1 MIASVA
7 LVLLSTS
14 RDGVALW
21 AANPS
26 PASRH
31 ATAAACFIMA
41 RLISRSSMSRADSA
55 TVLIT
60 GASSGIVRGLA
71 LMFARDGFALVVVT
85 GVETVLEE
93 LASDLTRLHESRVTV
108 IAIDL
113 ADPVAAVR
121 LHEQLRREGVVV
133 VVLVNISGFGAQG
146 AFAGMPLERQL
157 QMIHLNVTA
166 LTALTRLLLPSMLER
181 GRGGILN
188 VGSTAAFQPGPFMA
202 VYYATKAYVVSFS
215 EALADELSGS
225 GLRISCLAPGPTA
238 TAFAAEAGA
247 TESRLFQGDTMT
259 VDEVARIGYEGW
271 RQGQPLVI
279 AGTRNRWGA
288 MAVRFMPRA
297 YVRKLVRELNTRGD

>member
-1 MIASVA
+1 M
-7 LVLLSTS
+7 
-14 RDGVALW
+14 
-21 AANPS
+21 P
-26 PASRH
+26 PP
-31 ATAAACFIMA
+31 
-41 RLISRSSMSRADSA
+41 DSA

-60 GASSGIVRGLA
+60 GASSGIGRAFAHL
-71 LMFARDGFALVVVT
+71 FARDGYSLLLVARRAV
-85 GVETVLEE
+85 VLEE
-93 LASDLTRLHESRVTV
+93 LALELSREYQATVRV

-113 ADPVAAVR
+113 ADPVAAQR
-121 LHEQLRREGVVV
+121 LHQQLQGQQVD
-133 VVLVNISGFGAQG
+133 VLVNNAGFGAQG
-146 AFAGMPLERQL
+146 AFAGLPLERQL

-181 GRGGILN
+181 GRGGVLN

-259 VDEVARIGYEGW
+259 VDEVARIGYDGW
-271 RQGQPLVI
+271 KQGKPLVI
-279 AGTRNRWGA
+279 AGARNRWRA
-288 MAVRFMPRA
+288 FLVRLVPRAWVRKAVRD
-297 YVRKLVRELNTRGD
+297 LNTVGR